1 MLVDVEEIKYLSLLL
16 SFTRRRQIILQTK
29 EEEETA

>member
-1 MLVDVEEIKYLSLLL
+1 MLVEEIKYLSLL